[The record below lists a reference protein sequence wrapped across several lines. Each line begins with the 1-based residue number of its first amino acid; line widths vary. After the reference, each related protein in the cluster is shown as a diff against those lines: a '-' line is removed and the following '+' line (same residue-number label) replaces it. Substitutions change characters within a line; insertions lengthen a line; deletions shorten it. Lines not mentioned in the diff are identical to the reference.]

1 MVAVLRFN
9 ASRTTGKNRKIDFTA
24 EAQRRRE
31 GRSSGAFTSEPFSH
45 ELNRGFTVGKSAFEL
60 FVFDNGQDLL
70 EGRAG
75 GKSQPNQILSGDQWL
90 RSNIVLGP

>member
-9 ASRTTGKNRKIDFTA
+9 SRRTVGKNRRIDFAA
-24 EAQRRRE
+24 EAERRSE
-31 GRSSGAFTSEPFSH
+31 GRSSGAFASEPFSH
-45 ELNRGFTVGKSAFEL
+45 KLKRGFTVGKSALEL

-75 GKSQPNQILSGDQWL
+75 GKSQRNQILSGDQWL